1 MLRARTLPSAVP
13 DVRGP
18 ASAGG
23 AERRA
28 VPGGGGRPGRW
39 RHELRAAYAIW
50 LRELTRFVSER
61 TRIAGA
67 LGQPLIY
74 LAIMGTGFGATFRAA
89 AAPRG
94 FSYLQFMYPGVLGMT
109 VLFTAMFSA
118 ISIIWDR
125 EFGFLKEILVAPV
138 ARVSIVAGK
147 VAGGAT
153 VATLQ
158 GVLLLVL
165 APLVGIHLGAPQVA
179 GIVLVML
186 LVAASLTSVGL
197 IIASRMA
204 TMEGFQVV
212 MNFLVLPLW
221 LLSGAFFPLRGLPA
235 WMAALTRIDP
245 LTYAV
250 DALRGL
256 IYGRSLLAGALV
268 VHSYRV
274 NVAISALFLAAMLTG
289 AAATFRSRED

>member
-1 MLRARTLPSAVP
+1 MIRTAAPPPGIACAAPVRARLA
-13 DVRGP
+13 
-18 ASAGG
+18 
-23 AERRA
+23 
-28 VPGGGGRPGRW
+28 
-39 RHELRAAYAIW
+39 HEVRAAYAIW

-61 TRIAGA
+61 ARIAGA

-74 LAIMGTGFGATFRAA
+74 LAIMGTGFGATFRSAA
-89 AAPRG
+89 VANG

-138 ARVSIVAGK
+138 ARASIVAGK

-153 VATLQ
+153 VAAFQ

-165 APLVGIHLGAPQVA
+165 APIVGVHLGAAQVA
-179 GIVLVML
+179 GIALAML
-186 LVAASLTSVGL
+186 LVAASLTSLGL
-197 IIASRMA
+197 VIASRMA

-221 LLSGAFFPLRGLPA
+221 LLSGAFFPLRGLPL
-235 WMAALTRIDP
+235 WMAVLTRVDP

-250 DALRGL
+250 DALRGMV
-256 IYGRSLLAGALV
+256 YAGSPLAHALV
-268 VHSYRV
+268 AHPYHV
-274 NVAISALFLAAMLTG
+274 NVAIITIFLAVTLS
-289 AAATFRSRED
+289 AAIATFRSRED

>member
-1 MLRARTLPSAVP
+1 MLSTGVRPLAPRPLPP
-13 DVRGP
+13 
-18 ASAGG
+18 G
-23 AERRA
+23 AEFT
-28 VPGGGGRPGRW
+28 GW
-39 RHELRAAYAIW
+39 RHELRAAYGIW
-50 LRELTRFVSER
+50 LRELIRFISER
-61 TRIAGA
+61 ARIVGA

-74 LAIMGTGFGATFRAA
+74 LAIMGTGFGASFRSAA
-89 AAPRG
+89 VPRG

-147 VAGGAT
+147 VLGGAT

-165 APLVGIHLGAPQVA
+165 APIVGVRLGPAQILGV
-179 GIVLVML
+179 IIVML
-186 LVAASLTSVGL
+186 LVAAALTSLGL
-197 IIASRMA
+197 VIASRMA

-235 WMAALTRIDP
+235 WMTVLTRIDP

-256 IYGRSLLAGALV
+256 VYGGSPLARILV
-268 VHSYRV
+268 AHSYGL
-274 NVAISALFLAAMLTG
+274 NVAIIALFLTVMLT
-289 AAATFRSRED
+289 AAIATFRSGED

>member
-1 MLRARTLPSAVP
+1 VGAPVIRADARPPRTAPGAPPALHLP
-13 DVRGP
+13 
-18 ASAGG
+18 
-23 AERRA
+23 
-28 VPGGGGRPGRW
+28 
-39 RHELRAAYAIW
+39 HEIRAAYAIW

-61 TRIAGA
+61 ARIVGA

-74 LAIMGTGFGATFRAA
+74 LAIMGTGFGATFRSAA
-89 AAPRG
+89 VPRG

-138 ARVSIVAGK
+138 ARASIVAGK

-158 GVLLLVL
+158 GVLLLIL
-165 APLVGIHLGAPQVA
+165 APLVGVHLGAGQVA
-179 GIVLVML
+179 GIALAML
-186 LVAASLTSVGL
+186 MVAASLTSLGL
-197 IIASRMA
+197 VIASRMA

-221 LLSGAFFPLRGLPA
+221 LLSGAFFPLRGLPL
-235 WMAALTRIDP
+235 WMTVLTRVDP

-250 DALRGL
+250 DALRGMV
-256 IYGRSLLAGALV
+256 YGGSPLARALV
-268 VHSYRV
+268 VHPYRLNITIIAV
-274 NVAISALFLAAMLTG
+274 FLAVMV
-289 AAATFRSRED
+289 AAAIATFRSRED

>member
-1 MLRARTLPSAVP
+1 MLSVGARPT
-13 DVRGP
+13 P
-18 ASAGG
+18 AA
-23 AERRA
+23 AA
-28 VPGGGGRPGRW
+28 PARW
-39 RHELRAAYAIW
+39 RHEVRAAYAIW
-50 LRELTRFVSER
+50 LRELIRFVSER
-61 TRIAGA
+61 ARIVSA

-74 LAIMGTGFGATFRAA
+74 LAIMGTGFGATFRSAA
-89 AAPRG
+89 VPRG

-138 ARVSIVAGK
+138 ARSSIVAGK
-147 VAGGAT
+147 VLGGAS

-158 GVLLLVL
+158 GLLLLVISPIVGVRL
-165 APLVGIHLGAPQVA
+165 GPAQILGTVLMMFLVS
-179 GIVLVML
+179 
-186 LVAASLTSVGL
+186 ASLTSLGL
-197 IIASRMA
+197 VIASRMA

-221 LLSGAFFPLRGLPA
+221 LLSGAFFPLRGLPL

-250 DALRGL
+250 DALRGMV
-256 IYGRSLLAGALV
+256 YAGSPLAHALV
-268 VHSYRV
+268 VQPYRL
-274 NVAISALFLAAMLTG
+274 NLAIILGFLVVMF
-289 AAATFRSRED
+289 AAAITTFRSRED

>member
-1 MLRARTLPSAVP
+1 MIRTAPPPPRSAPVAAP
-13 DVRGP
+13 P
-18 ASAGG
+18 AQLS
-23 AERRA
+23 
-28 VPGGGGRPGRW
+28 
-39 RHELRAAYAIW
+39 HEIRAAYAIW

-61 TRIAGA
+61 ARIVGA

-74 LAIMGTGFGATFRAA
+74 LAIMGTGFGATFRSAA
-89 AAPRG
+89 VPRG

-138 ARVSIVAGK
+138 ARASIVAGK

-158 GVLLLVL
+158 GVLLLIL
-165 APLVGIHLGAPQVA
+165 APLVGVHLGAAQVA
-179 GIVLVML
+179 GIALAML
-186 LVAASLTSVGL
+186 LVAASLTSLGL
-197 IIASRMA
+197 VIASRMA

-221 LLSGAFFPLRGLPA
+221 LLSGAFFPLRGLPL
-235 WMAALTRIDP
+235 WMTVLTRVDP

-250 DALRGL
+250 DALRGMV
-256 IYGRSLLAGALV
+256 YGASPLARALV
-268 VHSYRV
+268 VHPYRL
-274 NVAISALFLAAMLTG
+274 NIGIIALFLAVMLT
-289 AAATFRSRED
+289 AAIATFGSRED